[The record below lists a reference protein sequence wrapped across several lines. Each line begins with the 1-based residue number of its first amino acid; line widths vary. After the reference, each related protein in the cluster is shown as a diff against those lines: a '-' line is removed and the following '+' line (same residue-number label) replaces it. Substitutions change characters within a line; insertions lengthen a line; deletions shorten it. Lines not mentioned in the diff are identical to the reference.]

1 VLKDAV
7 GQFGG
12 IMFAARY
19 GQNFDEDIKKWR
31 FMATL
36 ALNISIYIEVMAL
49 AFPHLFLFLA
59 STANAGKNI
68 CFLLASASRAQ
79 INLRFAKCNNVGD
92 ISGKSVSQFT
102 TSSIFGMI
110 LGSALSSFINVSS
123 LSQLIPTFMVLSAST
138 LYCSFLSSQIID
150 ENYLNNSRAALVF
163 NYYIEN
169 R

>member
-1 VLKDAV
+1 
-7 GQFGG
+7 
-12 IMFAARY
+12 
-19 GQNFDEDIKKWR
+19 
-31 FMATL
+31 MATL

-68 CFLLASASRAQ
+68 CFLLTSASRAQ

-102 TSSIFGMI
+102 TSSIFGML